1 MSRKHYSTKLFYKYY
16 MDWIKLYKEKAVRK
30 VTLDKYYLT
39 HRKIK
44 ELAPELH
51 MNELTRQ
58 SYQKL
63 LNNYAATHEKQTT
76 LDFHHHLKA
85 ALVDALDEGL
95 LEHDPTR
102 RAIIKG
108 VDPSNKKNK
117 FLNLYEL
124 QKLLRHLDLG
134 DELNWDWFILI
145 SIKDWLTICRSVSL
159 NSRRF

>member
-76 LDFHHHLKA
+76 LDFHHHLVHVSGA
-85 ALVDALDEGL
+85 GCDLFVALGKGGFEFFYSGIGGVNESGISRIAFVREEFFPLGIVLGYLGFKVVDAVKE
-95 LEHDPTR
+95 
-102 RAIIKG
+102 
-108 VDPSNKKNK
+108 SS
-117 FLNLYEL
+117 FLTF
-124 QKLLRHLDLG
+124 DA
-134 DELNWDWFILI
+134 
-145 SIKDWLTICRSVSL
+145 
-159 NSRRF
+159 